1 MSEKSGNEIHEAY
14 MLGLFDG
21 ESRIVDLIGNLIAD
35 CRAEIEK
42 VKEAQE

>member
-1 MSEKSGNEIHEAY
+1 MTDKSGNEIHKAY
-14 MLGLFDG
+14 MIGLFDG
-21 ESRIVDLIGNLIAD
+21 EKRILDLIGNLIAD